1 MSEKEKEQTIFYYK
15 NEPDLETIQKIVD
28 GYFTTIYVFPFKLNP
43 NVCKLMYLNEE
54 GELKNLP
61 INIEASKIA
70 GFNVYGKVLVV
81 DL

>member
-43 NVCKLMYLNEE
+43 NVCKLMYVNEE
-54 GELKNLP
+54 GELKKLP
-61 INIEASKIA
+61 VNNEASKMV
-70 GFNVYGKVLVV
+70 GFNVYGKVLIV
-81 DL
+81 DS

>member
-28 GYFTTIYVFPFKLNP
+28 GYFTIIYVFPFKLNP

-61 INIEASKIA
+61 INVEASKMA